1 MGIQITPS
9 TKVGRGYLGLSLDI
23 PAGKITIK
31 GEELLIDFDEKSG
44 KIGVRSQDGKSA
56 GEGSL
61 KKNEKKKTDRSPDFV
76 GHIRVFADEYELI
89 AYNQHS
95 LSLSAFE
102 DGEPEGGGEK

>member
-9 TKVGRGYLGLSLDI
+9 TKIGRGYLGLSLDI

-31 GEELLIDFDEKSG
+31 NEEFLIDFDEKSG
-44 KIGVRSQDGKSA
+44 KIGVRTKDGASA

-61 KKNEKKKTDRSPDFV
+61 KKNEKKKTDRSPDFT
-76 GHIRVFADEYELI
+76 GFLRVFADEYEII

-95 LSLSAFE
+95 LSLSVFE
-102 DGEPEGGGEK
+102 DGEPEGEK

>member
-31 GEELLIDFDEKSG
+31 NEEFLIDFDEKSG
-44 KIGVRSQDGKSA
+44 KIGVRTKDGASA

-61 KKNEKKKTDRSPDFV
+61 KKNEKKKTDRSPDFT
-76 GHIRVFADEYELI
+76 GFLRVFADEYEII

-95 LSLSAFE
+95 LSLSVFE
-102 DGEPEGGGEK
+102 DGEPEGEK

>member
-23 PAGKITIK
+23 PAGKITVK
-31 GEELLIDFDEKSG
+31 NEEFLIDFDEKSG
-44 KIGVRSQDGKSA
+44 KIGVRAKDGSSA

-102 DGEPEGGGEK
+102 DGEPEGGGK